1 MLYSP
6 VDAPER
12 PPALKGPGRGRLKG
26 DVRGAVKQLRLSEL
40 IGNAVDVRGTL
51 LRVAETSDTAELV
64 ARMLEQFRL
73 IRAKADAAL
82 EECRIAREKIVR
94 AMQERRDNPA
104 WPEDVSEP
112 KRSK

>member
-1 MLYSP
+1 M
-6 VDAPER
+6 DAPER
-12 PPALKGPGRGRLKG
+12 PPALKGPRRGRLR
-26 DVRGAVKQLRLSEL
+26 DVRGAGAGKQLRLSEL

-51 LRVAETSDTAELV
+51 PRVAETSDTAELV

>member
-1 MLYSP
+1 
-6 VDAPER
+6 
-12 PPALKGPGRGRLKG
+12 
-26 DVRGAVKQLRLSEL
+26 
-40 IGNAVDVRGTL
+40 
-51 LRVAETSDTAELV
+51 
-64 ARMLEQFRL
+64 MLEQFRL